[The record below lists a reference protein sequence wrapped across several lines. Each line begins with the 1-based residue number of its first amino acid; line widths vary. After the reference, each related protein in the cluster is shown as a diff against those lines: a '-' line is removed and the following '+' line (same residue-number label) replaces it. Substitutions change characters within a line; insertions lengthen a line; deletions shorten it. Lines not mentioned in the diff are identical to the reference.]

1 MTMATIERLRG
12 ALQALLEATDLA
24 PERNC
29 NCTSH
34 LAPPCGDCVE
44 WAALREARQQ
54 AESVMAEPYLAA
66 AAELQPVQQPADAP
80 RYIELANPA
89 AEDDPDAAARAYA
102 ARMGDRWEHM
112 GEEARQRAREL
123 AAQRMEPPL

>member
-1 MTMATIERLRG
+1 MRRGGG
-12 ALQALLEATDLA
+12 ALNGT
-24 PERNC
+24 
-29 NCTSH
+29 
-34 LAPPCGDCVE
+34 
-44 WAALREARQQ
+44 LRERFARWLC
-54 AESVMAEPYLAA
+54 SKLGHRGRIDYV
-66 AAELQPVQQPADAP
+66 AELCRTPQPADAP

-123 AAQRMEPPL
+123 AAQRLEPPL